1 MYIDLVTCSS
11 YKYQVLFL
19 TKLVHLY
26 FTLCEFWS
34 LSCLLLFSPTL
45 IKHHRPKENINVIN
59 FHDASKRCA
68 WNAILTFTPTRP
80 NNKWV
85 DGYQIK
91 ARPTMDSNIVHKV
104 WSLMKG
110 PDPLTFTGASNIE
123 IIYMFTPVE
132 CFVVIWFYS
141 LFLVFPTCKTRVFY
155 QFSSKI
161 AKHLVVWLFCG

>member
-1 MYIDLVTCSS
+1 M
-11 YKYQVLFL
+11 FL

-26 FTLCEFWS
+26 FILCEFWS

-68 WNAILTFTPTRP
+68 WNAISTFTPTRP
-80 NNKWV
+80 NNKWL
-85 DGYQIK
+85 DGCQIK

-132 CFVVIWFYS
+132 CFVVIWFTLCS
-141 LFLVFPTCKTRVFY
+141 WSFRPVKRVCFINF
-155 QFSSKI
+155 QVKLLNI
-161 AKHLVVWLFCG
+161 W

>member
-1 MYIDLVTCSS
+1 MLLISMTQV
-11 YKYQVLFL
+11 KGVHEMQYQ
-19 TKLVHLY
+19 HLRR
-26 FTLCEFWS
+26 L
-34 LSCLLLFSPTL
+34 
-45 IKHHRPKENINVIN
+45 
-59 FHDASKRCA
+59 
-68 WNAILTFTPTRP
+68 
-80 NNKWV
+80 
-85 DGYQIK
+85 GQIK

-132 CFVVIWFYS
+132 CFVVIWLYS

-161 AKHLVVWLFCG
+161 SKHLVV